1 MMRTRW
7 NLALALLALAA
18 AGACTG
24 GDGGTDPEPRVEP
37 GVLTVALATPHTG
50 DRAIVVT
57 VSGPAITSV
66 EAGSTGYVAHSRT
79 VSGTLRAAVFGPLA
93 SGPLLRI
100 QVPDVAKASAYS
112 ATVVEVSDAGNAL
125 RDPAGYTLTVAK

>member
-1 MMRTRW
+1 
-7 NLALALLALAA
+7 
-18 AGACTG
+18 
-24 GDGGTDPEPRVEP
+24 
-37 GVLTVALATPHTG
+37 VLTVALATPNSG

-66 EAGSTGYVAHSRT
+66 EAGSTAYVAHSRT
-79 VSGTLRAAVFGPLA
+79 VSGLVRAAVFGPLA

-100 QVPDVAKASAYS
+100 QVPDVAKAAAYS

-125 RDPAGYTLTVAK
+125 RDPAGYTLSVAK

>member
-1 MMRTRW
+1 VKRTRC

-18 AGACTG
+18 AGSCR
-24 GDGGTDPEPRVEP
+24 GDGGTDPEPRAEP
-37 GVLTVALATPHTG
+37 GVLTVALATPNSG

-57 VSGPAITSV
+57 VSGPAIASV
-66 EAGSTGYVAHSRT
+66 EAGSTAYVAHSRT
-79 VSGTLRAAVFGPLA
+79 VSGSVRAAVFGPLA

-100 QVPDVAKASAYS
+100 QVPDVAKAAAYS

-125 RDPAGYTLTVAK
+125 RDLAGYTLSVAK